1 MGSHRAKRFYALK
14 LSRRGL
20 KVRPAGNGEG
30 GPVARI
36 RNGQL
41 LATTDA
47 KGIAALLSDVI
58 GTTVVNGTGLAGY
71 FTVYLEWNPE
81 AAGEELL
88 LATVRDRVGLKLELK
103 TGPSAVFVI
112 ERIEGPSGN

>member
-1 MGSHRAKRFYALK
+1 M
-14 LSRRGL
+14 
-20 KVRPAGNGEG
+20 RPAGNGEG
-30 GPVARI
+30 GPIARI
-36 RNGQL
+36 RNGQP

-58 GTTVVNGTGLAGY
+58 GTTVVDGTVLAGY
-71 FTVYLEWNPE
+71 FTVNLEGNPE
-81 AAGEELL
+81 AAGEQLI

-112 ERIEGPSGN
+112 ERTARPSGN